1 MPGKILTLKSEPHKW
16 KLSLILTL
24 KPARMNWKSVYQL
37 CCAHRKAFILPPP
50 DSCGKTH
57 CRSGSARW
65 NLASSELREARWYPT
80 GSETRSSDVHL
91 AGLPRRTMRNGK

>member
-37 CCAHRKAFILPPP
+37 CCTHLRLSSCLPRTPAGRHIANQVLRAGTSPAPNYGKLGGIPRGQRPVVATYILPVYL
-50 DSCGKTH
+50 G
-57 CRSGSARW
+57 AQ
-65 NLASSELREARWYPT
+65 
-80 GSETRSSDVHL
+80 
-91 AGLPRRTMRNGK
+91 